1 MRTSRCATP
10 ATGCRTA
17 AVCDC
22 FGRLCAALGRDDPCL
37 GVLRGELLRSIYEEY
52 AHTAPPT
59 AGAGDVAGGGQLGGG
74 EADATSIGGYLKRTT
89 YFERCREL
97 RAQLDAQEERLESL
111 QTEVA
116 ARDAAAHEADALL
129 REARGEVYAL
139 REQLHLE
146 REARARESID
156 AAAASGGGGGG
167 GGGGGD
173 GGGGGGLASQLGAA
187 RQELSEARRK
197 VAELSKQLEN
207 PPAVRM
213 LDLFGDLAPR
223 QRYQVRR
230 PTAMLSGG
238 RRHATT
244 LTE

>member
-1 MRTSRCATP
+1 MRSSRCATP

-22 FGRLCAALGRDDPCL
+22 FGRLCAALGRDNPCL

-59 AGAGDVAGGGQLGGG
+59 AGAGDVAVSGPLGGG

-97 RAQLDAQEERLESL
+97 RAQLDAQAARLESL
-111 QTEVA
+111 QTELA
-116 ARDAAAHEADALL
+116 ARDAAAHESDALL

-156 AAAASGGGGGG
+156 AAATGG
-167 GGGGGD
+167 

-197 VAELSKQLEN
+197 VTELSKQLEN

-230 PTAMLSGG
+230 LTATLSGG

-244 LTE
+244 VTE